1 MTHDGPIRVLVV
13 DDSAVV
19 RGAIGRILESVPD
32 IKVVTTAPNGQLALD
47 ALKHCE
53 VDVVLLDVE
62 MPVMDGITTLP
73 RILAAHPS
81 VRVIMASSLTQ
92 QGAAITMQ
100 ALSLGATDYISK
112 PSARVGAAGLAGV
125 ADEIVT
131 KVRAIGLARRARP
144 AIPAKPVQRPPIGTS
159 ASILG
164 MSPMGESA
172 PRVLAIAAS
181 TGGPNALAEV
191 LSGLPRDYRLPTFIT
206 QHMPP
211 VFTALLAQRLQ
222 RDTGRECVEARNGDV
237 VKAGVTYIAPGDFHL
252 IVQTHEGHPILR
264 LQQTPPE
271 NHCRPAADPM
281 FRSIAAV
288 YGASTLAV
296 VLTGM
301 GEDGRRGCEAVRERG
316 GRIIAQDE
324 ATSVVWGMP
333 GAVVQA
339 GLARWIL
346 PLSEIASRI
355 SSLSLVGAA

>member
-1 MTHDGPIRVLVV
+1 MTADAPIRVLVV

-19 RGAIGRILESVPD
+19 RGALGKILEGAGM
-32 IKVVTTAPNGQLALD
+32 KVVTTAPNGQLALD
-47 ALKHCE
+47 ALRHVE

-73 RILAAHPS
+73 RILAEHPS
-81 VRVIMASSLTQ
+81 VRVVMASSLTQ

-100 ALSLGATDYISK
+100 ALSLGAADYISK
-112 PSARVGAAGLAGV
+112 PSARVGAAGLAGIT
-125 ADEIVT
+125 DEIVA
-131 KVRAIGLARRARP
+131 KVRAIGHARRTRP
-144 AIPAKPVQRPPIGTS
+144 TIAAKPVAPPLKGG
-159 ASILG
+159 ASILVG
-164 MSPMGESA
+164 APAGESA
-172 PRVLAIAAS
+172 PRVLAIASS

-191 LSGLPRDYRLPTFIT
+191 LSGLPKNYRLPTFIT

-222 RDTGRECVEARNGDV
+222 RDTGRECVEAKDGESVRNGC
-237 VKAGVTYIAPGDFHL
+237 TYIAPGDYHM
-252 IVQTHEGHPILR
+252 IVHTHEGQPIIR

-271 NHCRPAADPM
+271 NHCRPAADVM
-281 FRSIAAV
+281 LRSIAAV
-288 YGASTLAV
+288 YGAGTLAV

-301 GEDGRRGCEAVRERG
+301 GEDGRRGCEAVRDRG

-333 GAVVQA
+333 GAVVNA

-346 PLSEIASRI
+346 PLPEIASKI
-355 SSLSLVGAA
+355 SSMSLVVAA